1 MIKNIPFIGIYA
13 PFPRSGKGEVLKTFV
28 EAGYKE
34 LTFARV
40 VKSTMKFFLMEL
52 GATEEQADW
61 HLYDD
66 GKEECIDVLDCEMTG
81 GQLLST
87 FATDYVRD
95 TIDSSIWLNR
105 AIQDGEEYI
114 EYHQASQPNK
124 PLKGFITQDLRFLNE
139 HEACDVTIRLT
150 RQGITSH
157 TRSVKSEGN
166 LENVKHDFQITNNGT
181 LDDLQKQVLDIIKE
195 IEKDE

>member
-1 MIKNIPFIGIYA
+1 MINGIPFVGIYA

-28 EAGYKE
+28 EQGYVE

-52 GATEEQADW
+52 GATEEEADW

-95 TIDSSIWLNR
+95 TIHKRVWLDR
-105 AIQDGEEYI
+105 TLQDAEEYL
-114 EYHQASQPNK
+114 ESNP
-124 PLKGFITQDLRFLNE
+124 PPKGFILQDQRFENE
-139 HEACDVTIRLT
+139 HYEVDVSIRLV
-150 RQGITSH
+150 REGVTSH
-157 TRSVKSEGN
+157 TRSKKSEGN
-166 LENVKHDFQITNNGT
+166 LEHLYHEYELTNNGT
-181 LDDLQKQVLDIIKE
+181 LDELKVKTLQIIKE
-195 IEKDE
+195 IE